1 MKQLFKNIW
10 QSPKSSA
17 AAIAMAVVMVLL
29 IKGIITV
36 DQIAVL
42 GTGLGVF
49 YGLFKKDQ

>member
-17 AAIAMAVVMVLL
+17 AAIAMAVILVLL
-29 IKGIITV
+29 VKKVITV
-36 DQIAVL
+36 EEIAVL
-42 GTGLGVF
+42 GTGIGVI